1 MLRTLWI
8 FIFAIVH
15 TACCSLASIF
25 FGLFNPFSKTVNKII
40 RLWAK
45 GILKVSG
52 VTVTV
57 HGAEKLNPEQPYIFI
72 SNHQSAYDILA
83 HVVSIP
89 GTMRFIAKQELFRI
103 PVFAQAM
110 RTVGMIPIDRGNSEK
125 ARESLNKAI
134 KILQSG
140 VSVIIYPEGTRSQTG
155 EIKPFKKGGFILA
168 LKSGLPI
175 VPTVI
180 TGSVNIL
187 KKKSF
192 HVNRGSIHVY
202 FLDPVDVTE
211 YSFETR
217 NKLVKKVRDMIVQKY
232 KEVNEN
238 NWAFRILPC

>member
-1 MLRTLWI
+1 MLRTAWI
-8 FIFAIVH
+8 FVFAIVH
-15 TACCSLASIF
+15 TLCCSLAAIF
-25 FGLFNPFSKTVNKII
+25 FGLFNPFSETVNGVI

-45 GILKVSG
+45 GILKVAG

-57 HGAEKLNPEQPYIFI
+57 HGAEKLNPQQPYIYI
-72 SNHQSAYDILA
+72 SNHQSAFDILA

-103 PVFAQAM
+103 PVFAQGM

-134 KILQSG
+134 AILKNG

-155 EIKPFKKGGFILA
+155 QIKPFKKGGFILA

-180 TGSVNIL
+180 SGSVNIL

-192 HVNRGSIHVY
+192 RVNRGDIHVY
-202 FLDPVDVTE
+202 FLDPVDVSE
-211 YSFETR
+211 FSFEKR
-217 NKLVKKVRDMIVQKY
+217 NKLVKRVRDMIVAKY
-232 KEVNEN
+232 NEVTRN
-238 NWAFRILPC
+238 

>member
-1 MLRTLWI
+1 MLRTA
-8 FIFAIVH
+8 FILSFAIAH
-15 TACCSLASIF
+15 TVCCSLASIF
-25 FGLFNPFSKTVNKII
+25 FGLFNPFSKTVNSVI

-45 GILKVSG
+45 GILKVAG

-57 HGAEKLNPEQPYIFI
+57 HGVEKLDPNQPYIFI
-72 SNHQSAYDILA
+72 SNHQSAFDILS

-89 GTMRFIAKQELFRI
+89 GTMRFIAKKELFRI

-110 RTVGMIPIDRGNSEK
+110 RTVGMISIDRGNSKK
-125 ARESLNKAI
+125 ARESLDKAI
-134 KILQSG
+134 DILRSG
-140 VSVIIYPEGTRSQTG
+140 VSVIIYPEGTRSTTG

-192 HVNRGSIHVY
+192 HVNRGDIHVY
-202 FLDPVDVTE
+202 FLDPVDVSH

-217 NKLVKKVRDMIVQKY
+217 NKLVKKVRDMIVEKY
-232 KEVNEN
+232 KEATGTPVKN
-238 NWAFRILPC
+238 